1 MWNNR
6 PMTDRTP
13 PPDDR
18 AALPLAV
25 ARLYIHD
32 FKNPLSAISAN
43 LSWLEAVIDDGELR
57 SAVTDSAL
65 AVKQLLHM
73 YNNFLQLA
81 RIEAAEMSPPEAV
94 SLDDFIHRAVAAC
107 RALHLGSPTTIEAE
121 GPLPSVDCHWPPD
134 YAGLAL
140 ENLLLACAANTP
152 GEGRVTVR
160 GAVDGGTAVITVR
173 DTGVPIADEF
183 VSCCFD
189 AAFQSTA
196 KSENRARYAR
206 AMGMTAVKAAAA
218 ALGGSVETRRDNDA
232 QVFILRLPTG

>member
-1 MWNNR
+1 
-6 PMTDRTP
+6 MTDP
-13 PPDDR
+13 SHPADDR
-18 AALPLAV
+18 AAPPLTV
-25 ARLYIHD
+25 ARLYVHD

-73 YNNFLQLA
+73 YNNLLQLA
-81 RIEAAEMSPPEAV
+81 RIEAGESSPAEAV
-94 SLDDFIHRAVAAC
+94 SLDDFVRGAVAAC
-107 RALHLGSPTTIEAE
+107 RALQLSSTTIIETE
-121 GPLPSVDCHWPPD
+121 GSLPSVHCHWPAD

-152 GEGRVTVR
+152 GDGRVTVR
-160 GAVDGGTAVITVR
+160 AAVDGGTAVITVR

-189 AAFQSTA
+189 AAFQGIA

-206 AMGMTAVKAAAA
+206 AMGMYAVKAASA